1 MCFSMMDEDGDGA
14 IDADEL
20 RVAFAALGIDATHAQ
35 CVAEIRR
42 VDRDRGK
49 GTILFPEFVAL
60 VIGEPNAA
68 SGRDG
73 PRSRLSGRERA
84 ARRLAAGA
92 DADSDARVV
101 LAEANVGP
109 EGQGMERALAEAR
122 ASETDPRIARNSATT
137 SAADESRA
145 PVLPNRGGSFR
156 LNLLAFKRR
165 TSIER
170 VAHAPSRVRVLARE
184 DARAAAAAAR
194 AEAAL
199 ISAVAAR
206 RRAGTFVP
214 GDERLLAKTSATATS
229 KSEVRV
235 GAETEIA
242 DVHGETHPIGTHL
255 LESSGDEA
263 EEDAASLVPPPGSV
277 FVDAR

>member
-1 MCFSMMDEDGDGA
+1 MMDEDGDGA

-109 EGQGMERALAEAR
+109 EGQGMERALADEAFVTHGLSFAKEDTEKR
-122 ASETDPRIARNSATT
+122 D
-137 SAADESRA
+137 SAAS
-145 PVLPNRGGSFR
+145 
-156 LNLLAFKRR
+156 
-165 TSIER
+165 
-170 VAHAPSRVRVLARE
+170 VRE
-184 DARAAAAAAR
+184 AAR
-194 AEAAL
+194 Q
-199 ISAVAAR
+199 
-206 RRAGTFVP
+206 AGRILR
-214 GDERLLAKTSATATS
+214 GELA
-229 KSEVRV
+229 
-235 GAETEIA
+235 
-242 DVHGETHPIGTHL
+242 
-255 LESSGDEA
+255 
-263 EEDAASLVPPPGSV
+263 
-277 FVDAR
+277 

>member
-1 MCFSMMDEDGDGA
+1 LRDPWPHLTSYQKCAVALQPNRHDEDDVLGAVVELDRRPGNPRPGKRYYGDVGCSGLA
-14 IDADEL
+14 Y
-20 RVAFAALGIDATHAQ
+20 
-35 CVAEIRR
+35 
-42 VDRDRGK
+42 
-49 GTILFPEFVAL
+49 FP
-60 VIGEPNAA
+60 
-68 SGRDG
+68 SG
-73 PRSRLSGRERA
+73 RA

-206 RRAGTFVP
+206 RRAGTFAP